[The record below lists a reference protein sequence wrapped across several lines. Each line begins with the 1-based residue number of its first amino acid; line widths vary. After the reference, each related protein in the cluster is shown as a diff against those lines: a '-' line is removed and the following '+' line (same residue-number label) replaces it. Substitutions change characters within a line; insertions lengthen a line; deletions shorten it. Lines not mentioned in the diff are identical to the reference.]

1 MRELPTGT
9 VTFLFTDIEGST
21 RLIEELGEEGYVQ
34 ALAEHRGLL
43 REAFSVHGG
52 VEVDTQGDAFLY
64 AFPDAAEALAAAGA
78 GQKALASGPVRVRI
92 GVHTGKARLSGEG
105 YAGRELHRAAR
116 IAAAGHGAQVVVSAA
131 TRALVDGE
139 LTELG
144 EHRLRDFDEPVVLF
158 QLGSERFPPLKTIS
172 NTNLPRPA
180 SSFVGRERELRELVS
195 MLQDGSRLVT
205 LSGAGGSG
213 KTRLALEAA
222 TELVPAFTA
231 GVFWVGLASLRDP
244 ALVTETIAQTLGAK
258 DGLAEHIEERELLLL
273 LDNLEQV
280 VEAAPELSQLLE
292 ACPNLKL
299 LVTSRAL
306 LRVAGEVEFPV
317 PPLVEREAVE
327 LFCARSRLQ
336 PDETIAE
343 LCRRLDDLPLALEL
357 AAARTSV
364 LSPAQ
369 IVDRLSQRLDLLK
382 GGRDAEARQQTL
394 RAMIEWS
401 HELLDERERDLF
413 ARHAVFRGGCTLEA
427 AEEVADADIDV
438 LQSLVDKSLVRHT
451 DERFWMLE
459 TIREY
464 ARERLAQSGAGGE
477 AQRRHAGHFLD
488 IAEQAR
494 GPYPR
499 VSTRDYS
506 ARVEA
511 EYDNLRAALEWA
523 RDLDEGET
531 LLRLA
536 AALSDHWLTRGFYRE
551 ARVWLTLA
559 IERGSTPLE
568 ARKDVLWVAIYISSE
583 QGDLERAE
591 TLIEE
596 LHELA
601 EQTGDERRL
610 SYALGSSAVI
620 AAKRGDFDGARVRFA
635 KVRELAAECGDH
647 GRAAS
652 MTVNLGA
659 VSLASG
665 DFRAGLEYSLD
676 AVERF
681 RALGS
686 ESGAAS
692 ALVNC
697 GWSAHALGDDA
708 RAESWFREVI
718 SVAGGLSAVQ
728 LIASGAV
735 GLGAALVA
743 GHEEERGAQLFA
755 AAAALRD
762 ELEFTF
768 DDDHEQRECEAA
780 AAAAKA
786 ALGEEAF
793 AAAWA
798 RGEAMTRE
806 EIVAFCTEPPA
817 GGAMS
822 DA

>member
-1 MRELPTGT
+1 MN
-9 VTFLFTDIEGST
+9 
-21 RLIEELGEEGYVQ
+21 EE
-34 ALAEHRGLL
+34 
-43 REAFSVHGG
+43 
-52 VEVDTQGDAFLY
+52 
-64 AFPDAAEALAAAGA
+64 
-78 GQKALASGPVRVRI
+78 
-92 GVHTGKARLSGEG
+92 
-105 YAGRELHRAAR
+105 
-116 IAAAGHGAQVVVSAA
+116 
-131 TRALVDGE
+131 
-139 LTELG
+139 
-144 EHRLRDFDEPVVLF
+144 
-158 QLGSERFPPLKTIS
+158 
-172 NTNLPRPA
+172 
-180 SSFVGRERELRELVS
+180 
-195 MLQDGSRLVT
+195 
-205 LSGAGGSG
+205 
-213 KTRLALEAA
+213 
-222 TELVPAFTA
+222 
-231 GVFWVGLASLRDP
+231 
-244 ALVTETIAQTLGAK
+244 
-258 DGLAEHIEERELLLL
+258 
-273 LDNLEQV
+273 
-280 VEAAPELSQLLE
+280 
-292 ACPNLKL
+292 
-299 LVTSRAL
+299 
-306 LRVAGEVEFPV
+306 
-317 PPLVEREAVE
+317 
-327 LFCARSRLQ
+327 
-336 PDETIAE
+336 
-343 LCRRLDDLPLALEL
+343 
-357 AAARTSV
+357 
-364 LSPAQ
+364 
-369 IVDRLSQRLDLLK
+369 QR
-382 GGRDAEARQQTL
+382 
-394 RAMIEWS
+394 
-401 HELLDERERDLF
+401 LF
-413 ARHAVFRGGCTLEA
+413 ARLAVFRGGCTLEA
-427 AEEVADADIDV
+427 AEEVADADLDV

-499 VSTRDYS
+499 DSTREYS

-536 AALSDHWLTRGFYRE
+536 AALGDHWSTRGFYRE

-568 ARKDVLWVAIYISSE
+568 ARKDVLWAASHIFSD
-583 QGDLERAE
+583 QGDLARAE

-596 LHELA
+596 LHKLA

-610 SYALGSSAVI
+610 LYALGGAAVI
-620 AAKRGDFDGARVRFA
+620 AAKRGDFDGARAGFA

-659 VSLASG
+659 TSLASG

-686 ESGAAS
+686 ERGAAN

-728 LIASGAV
+728 LIAAGAV
-735 GLGAALVA
+735 GLGVALVA
-743 GHEEERGAQLFA
+743 GHEEGRGTQLLA

-762 ELEFTF
+762 ELEATF
-768 DDDHEQRECEAA
+768 DDDSEQRECEAA
-780 AAAAKA
+780 VAAAKA

-798 RGEAMTRE
+798 RGEAMTPE

-817 GGAMS
+817 AERGRPLSGVRQHFGLRAGQGDS
-822 DA
+822 